1 MTQKP
6 TIAKPITLIYSGSDV
21 LMVSKIPVMIGLI
34 IPAILPN
41 PDAVPTAVPLTLVSK
56 TSGV

>member
-6 TIAKPITLIYSGSDV
+6 TIVNPITLIYSGNDV
-21 LMVSKIPVMIGLI
+21 LIVNKIPVIIGLI

-41 PDAVPTAVPLTLVSK
+41 PEAVPTAVPLTVVSN